1 MANGGTDEMIPHP
14 YPLSLS
20 QEQLDIVMR
29 YAKEVSGPSRKR
41 FLEALT
47 DELLPCEITNA
58 ALHAAIGTTLRR
70 LKVGTS

>member
-1 MANGGTDEMIPHP
+1 MIPHP

-20 QEQLDIVMR
+20 REHLDIVMR
-29 YAKEVSGPSRKR
+29 YAKEVPGPWRKR

-47 DELLPCEITNA
+47 DELLPCETVTNA
-58 ALHAAIGTTLRR
+58 ALHAAIGLTLRR

>member
-1 MANGGTDEMIPHP
+1 MVPH
-14 YPLSLS
+14 PLSLN
-20 QEQLDIVMR
+20 QEQLETVMS
-29 YAKEVSGPSRKR
+29 YAKEVPRPWRKR

-47 DELLPCEITNA
+47 DELLPCETVTNA